1 MIVDETFELIRK
13 VNYFN
18 FLQDLQ
24 TAMGRE
30 KFEIVSNLSEVQ
42 RSSYAVK
49 LCVKTAYSHDQK
61 KFNEEIKYGA
71 SQQMVRA

>member
-49 LCVKTAYSHDQK
+49 LCVKNGIFS
-61 KFNEEIKYGA
+61 
-71 SQQMVRA
+71 

>member
-13 VNYFN
+13 VNYSN

-49 LCVKTAYSHDQK
+49 LCVKNGIFS
-61 KFNEEIKYGA
+61 
-71 SQQMVRA
+71 